1 MANHM
6 IELKKASKFYSNKDT
21 VSTGFSR
28 VDLMLDI
35 GEFVAITGESG
46 SGKSTLLNVI
56 SGLDTYEEG
65 EMYVAGQDTS
75 AFQVEDYE
83 AYRKKYIGNIF
94 QDFNLV
100 NSYTVYQN
108 IELVMLI
115 SGKRKNECKEK
126 IEELIDLVGLSEF
139 KNAKVSKLSGG
150 QKQRVAIA
158 RALAKDAPIIVAD
171 EPTGNLDSKSA
182 DLVIKTLKKV
192 SRSKLVIIVTH
203 NYEQVEEYITRK
215 ITMHDGKI
223 IEDRKL
229 KASSDMRDMS
239 EGFSSYLNLDSA
251 SSSGASNSGASNSS
265 SGVPNSDE
273 LNSEL
278 PYSEAPNSGEQSSEV
293 LNSDVLNSEAS
304 GSASDAPTSEAS
316 NLEGRRTRR
325 QIKKRQIDSESK
337 VSEDSI
343 EIKSMNFGSQ
353 LNLGMRNTF
362 NIFSKFML
370 LLIVY
375 LFISTAVTNQYAS
388 TKASITDMNKIGY
401 NQYFADL
408 RRNRVIVT
416 KEDGTYFTPE
426 EVKEIEK
433 NELVDHVVNNDV
445 QLDTLGAIPT
455 DEAYINGPVRTYE
468 DNEKINVKYGRLPE
482 NDNEVMIVAYKDG
495 YQARAIKK
503 SAKDMIGKEYYLDG
517 VNEGEELLTS
527 KVKIVGIA
535 FSDRDK
541 NASQDSFET
550 GIIYVNS
557 NTNKIIT
564 SKMLAR
570 QSDLLM
576 DYNGKLQEIKA
587 LEGSDLLRPSANVS
601 QGKAY
606 IFESHAGYYKN
617 GEALYKPLNITSNG
631 LHETNSLNL
640 TVGKVVN
647 SENAK
652 KALGIEKD
660 YYEEAS
666 THIYINED
674 DYYALYSNEN
684 YQVSAFAKNEEDVK
698 ALSDSLSK
706 SGYKVLSIKDSLT
719 NPDSIVYFVLKLLQ
733 LTVFMVEI
741 IVLFFISYAVIRLIM
756 KSRNTYY
763 STLRILGAKRNN
775 ASNIMKIELISM
787 AMISYILN
795 IVLVMLVNKDIL
807 KIPVLKNNLSYVS
820 LIDFVI
826 LFAIL
831 IILSLLIARRYS
843 RKMFS
848 KSAMNAYREEI

>member
-28 VDLMLDI
+28 IDLMLDI

-65 EMYVAGQDTS
+65 EMYVAGKDTS
-75 AFQVEDYE
+75 AFQIEDYE

-115 SGKRKNECKEK
+115 SGKNKNECKKK
-126 IEELIDLVGLSEF
+126 IEDLIELVDLSEF
-139 KNAKVSKLSGG
+139 KDSKVSKLSGG

-182 DLVIKTLKKV
+182 DIVIKTLKKV
-192 SRSKLVIIVTH
+192 SKSKLVIIVTH
-203 NYEQVEEYITRK
+203 NYEQVEEYVTRK

-223 IEDRKL
+223 IEDR
-229 KASSDMRDMS
+229 R
-239 EGFSSYLNLDSA
+239 LDDQDRRVIDQDE
-251 SSSGASNSGASNSS
+251 
-265 SGVPNSDE
+265 VP
-273 LNSEL
+273 LI
-278 PYSEAPNSGEQSSEV
+278 
-293 LNSDVLNSEAS
+293 
-304 GSASDAPTSEAS
+304 
-316 NLEGRRTRR
+316 EGRRS
-325 QIKKRQIDSESK
+325 KRNLH
-337 VSEDSI
+337 VTNNED
-343 EIKSMNFGSQ
+343 EIAQVPPMSFGSQ
-353 LNLGMRNTF
+353 LNLGLRNTF

-375 LFISTAVTNQYAS
+375 LFISTAVTSQYAS
-388 TKASITDMNKIGY
+388 TKASIKDMDKIGF

-408 RRNRVIVT
+408 RRNRVVVT
-416 KEDGTYFTPE
+416 KKDGAYFTPE
-426 EVKEIEK
+426 EVKKIEK
-433 NELVDHVVNNDV
+433 NELVDHVVNNDI
-445 QLDTLGAIPT
+445 QLDTFGAIPT

-468 DNEKINVKYGRLPE
+468 DNEKINVKYGKLPE
-482 NDNEVMIVAYKDG
+482 NDNEVMIVVYNDS

-527 KVKIVGIA
+527 KAKIVGIA
-535 FSDRDK
+535 FTNRDK
-541 NASQDSFET
+541 NASKDSFET
-550 GIIYVNS
+550 GILYVNS

-564 SKMLAR
+564 SKMLAK

-576 DYNGKLQEIKA
+576 DYNGKEQEIRA
-587 LEGSDLLRPSANVS
+587 GEGSDLLRPSANVS
-601 QGKAY
+601 KGKAY

-631 LHETNSLNL
+631 LHETSSLNL

-698 ALSDSLSK
+698 ALSDSLGK
-706 SGYKVLSIKDSLT
+706 SGYKVLPIKDSLT

>member
-229 KASSDMRDMS
+229 KTSQDMRDMS
-239 EGFSSYLNLDSA
+239 EGFSSYLDLDSA
-251 SSSGASNSGASNSS
+251 SSSGASS
-265 SGVPNSDE
+265 SGVGVSSSDAT
-273 LNSEL
+273 STD
-278 PYSEAPNSGEQSSEV
+278 SGA
-293 LNSDVLNSEAS
+293 LNSDVLSSEAS
-304 GSASDAPTSEAS
+304 GSESSNKEES

-325 QIKKRQIDSESK
+325 QIKRRQIDSESK
-337 VSEDSI
+337 VSEDSV
-343 EIKSMNFGSQ
+343 EVKSMNFGSQ

-388 TKASITDMNKIGY
+388 TKASITDMDKIGY

-416 KEDGTYFTPE
+416 KEDGTYFTTE

-433 NELVDHVVNNDV
+433 NELVDHVVNNDI

-455 DEAYINGPVRTYE
+455 DEAYINGPVRTYT
-468 DNEKINVKYGRLPE
+468 DDEKINVKYGKLPE
-482 NDNEVMIVAYKDG
+482 NDNEVMIVVYNDS

-503 SAKDMIGKEYYLDG
+503 SAKDMIGKEHYLDG

-535 FSDRDK
+535 FTNRDK

-550 GIIYVNS
+550 GRLYVNS

-564 SKMLAR
+564 SRTLAR
-570 QSDLLM
+570 QSGLLM
-576 DYNGKLQEIKA
+576 DYNGKKQEIRA
-587 LEGSDLLRPSANVS
+587 GEGSDLLRPSANVS
-601 QGKAY
+601 KGKAY
-606 IFESHAGYYKN
+606 IFESHAVYYKN

-631 LHETNSLNL
+631 LHETNNLNL

-660 YYEEAS
+660 FFEEAS

-684 YQVSAFAKNEEDVK
+684 YQVSAFAKNEKDVK
-698 ALSDSLSK
+698 ELSDSLSK
-706 SGYKVLSIKDSLT
+706 SGYKVLPIKESLT
-719 NPDSIVYFVLKLLQ
+719 NPDRIVYFVLRLLQ
-733 LTVFMVEI
+733 LAIFMAMI

-775 ASNIMKIELISM
+775 ASNIMKIELIAM
-787 AMISYILN
+787 AMISYVLN
-795 IVLVMLVNKDIL
+795 IIFVLLVNKDIL
-807 KIPVLKNNLSYVS
+807 KIPILKNNLSYIS
-820 LIDFVI
+820 PLDFII
-826 LFAIL
+826 LLAIL

>member
-28 VDLMLDI
+28 IDLMLDI

-65 EMYVAGQDTS
+65 EMYVAGKDTS
-75 AFQVEDYE
+75 AFQIEDYE

-115 SGKRKNECKEK
+115 SGKNKNECKKK
-126 IEELIDLVGLSEF
+126 IEDLIELVDLSEF
-139 KNAKVSKLSGG
+139 KDSKVSKLSGG

-182 DLVIKTLKKV
+182 DIVIKTLKKV
-192 SRSKLVIIVTH
+192 SKSKLVIIVTH
-203 NYEQVEEYITRK
+203 NYEQVEEYVTRK

-223 IEDRKL
+223 IEDRRL
-229 KASSDMRDMS
+229 ANQDRRVIDQD
-239 EGFSSYLNLDSA
+239 E
-251 SSSGASNSGASNSS
+251 
-265 SGVPNSDE
+265 VP
-273 LNSEL
+273 LT
-278 PYSEAPNSGEQSSEV
+278 Q
-293 LNSDVLNSEAS
+293 
-304 GSASDAPTSEAS
+304 
-316 NLEGRRTRR
+316 GRRS
-325 QIKKRQIDSESK
+325 KRNLHVTNNE
-337 VSEDSI
+337 E
-343 EIKSMNFGSQ
+343 EIAQVPPMSFGSQ

-375 LFISTAVTNQYAS
+375 LFISTAVTSQYAS
-388 TKASITDMNKIGY
+388 TKASITDMDKIGY

-408 RRNRVIVT
+408 RRNRVVVT
-416 KEDGTYFTPE
+416 KEDGTYFTDE
-426 EVKEIEK
+426 EVKKIEK
-433 NELVDHVVNNDV
+433 NKLVNQVVSNDI

-455 DEAYINGPVRTYE
+455 EQAYINGPVRTYTGG
-468 DNEKINVKYGRLPE
+468 EKINVKYGKLPE
-482 NDNEVMIVAYKDG
+482 NDNEVMIAVYNDH

-535 FSDRDK
+535 FINRDK
-541 NASQDSFET
+541 NAAQDSFET
-550 GIIYVNS
+550 GRLYVNS
-557 NTNKIIT
+557 NTNKIIA
-564 SKMLAR
+564 SRMLAR

-576 DYNGKLQEIKA
+576 DYNGKMQEIRA
-587 LEGSDLLRPSANVS
+587 GEGSDLLRPSANVS
-601 QGKAY
+601 KGKAY

-660 YYEEAS
+660 YFEEAS

-706 SGYKVLSIKDSLT
+706 SGYKVLPIKDSLT

>member
-28 VDLMLDI
+28 IDLTLDM

-65 EMYVAGQDTS
+65 EMYVAGKDTS
-75 AFQVEDYE
+75 AFQIEDYE

-115 SGKRKNECKEK
+115 SGKKKNECRED
-126 IEELIDLVGLSEF
+126 IERLIALVDLTEF

-192 SRSKLVIIVTH
+192 SKSKLVIIVTH

-223 IEDRKL
+223 IEDRRLVDQGRRL
-229 KASSDMRDMS
+229 KDQDEVPEAVGRRSRRAPKVESDD
-239 EGFSSYLNLDSA
+239 
-251 SSSGASNSGASNSS
+251 
-265 SGVPNSDE
+265 DE
-273 LNSEL
+273 L
-278 PYSEAPNSGEQSSEV
+278 PV
-293 LNSDVLNSEAS
+293 
-304 GSASDAPTSEAS
+304 
-316 NLEGRRTRR
+316 
-325 QIKKRQIDSESK
+325 
-337 VSEDSI
+337 I
-343 EIKSMNFGSQ
+343 EPMKFGSQ
-353 LNLGMRNTF
+353 LRLGTRNTF

-375 LFISTAVTNQYAS
+375 FFISNAVINQYAA
-388 TKASITDMNKIGY
+388 TKANTNEMDKIGF

-408 RRNRVIVT
+408 RLNRILVT
-416 KEDGTYFTPE
+416 KKDGSFFTPE
-426 EVKEIEK
+426 EVKKIEK
-433 NELVDHVVNNDV
+433 NEMVDHVVNNDIE
-445 QLDTLGAIPT
+445 LDSLGAIASE
-455 DEAYINGPVRTYE
+455 EAYINGPIRTYTG
-468 DNEKINVKYGRLPE
+468 NEKINVKYGRLPE
-482 NDNEVMIVAYKDG
+482 NDNEILIDAYKTG
-495 YQARAIKK
+495 YDANVLKK
-503 SAKDMIGKEYYLDG
+503 SGKGMIGKEEYLDG
-517 VNEGEELLTS
+517 MNEGEELLSS

-541 NASQDSFET
+541 NASQDSFES
-550 GIIYVNS
+550 GKFYVNS
-557 NTNKIIT
+557 NTNRRIA
-564 SKMLAR
+564 SKLLAR
-570 QSDLLM
+570 QSGLIV
-576 DYNGKLQEIKA
+576 DYGGKKQEIKA
-587 LEGSDLLRPSANVS
+587 GEGSDLLRPSSEVS

-606 IFESHAGYYKN
+606 IFESQAGYYKN
-617 GEALYKPLNITSNG
+617 GEALNKALNITSKG
-631 LHETNSLNL
+631 LHESKSLNL
-640 TVGKVVN
+640 KVGKVVN

-660 YYEEAS
+660 YFEEAS
-666 THIYINED
+666 SHIYINDSE
-674 DYYALYSNEN
+674 YYSLYSNEN
-684 YQVSAFAKNEEDVK
+684 YQISVFAKNQKDVK
-698 ALSDSLSK
+698 ELADSLSK
-706 SGYKVLSIKDSLT
+706 SGYKVLPIKDSIT
-719 NPDSIVYFVLKLLQ
+719 NPDKIVFFVLKLLQ
-733 LTVFMVEI
+733 VGLFMVEI
-741 IVLFFISYAVIRLIM
+741 VVLFFISYAVIRLIM

-763 STLRILGAKRNN
+763 STLRILGATRKNSDN
-775 ASNIMKIELISM
+775 VMKTELINM
-787 AMISYILN
+787 AIISYILN
-795 IVLVMLVNKDIL
+795 IIFVLLVNEDIL
-807 KIPVLKNNLSYVS
+807 KISRIKNNLSYVS
-820 LIDFVI
+820 IKDYII

-831 IILSLLIARRYS
+831 IILSLLIAGRYS
-843 RKMFS
+843 RKIFS

>member
-229 KASSDMRDMS
+229 KTSQDMS
-239 EGFSSYLNLDSA
+239 DGFSSYLDLDSA
-251 SSSGASNSGASNSS
+251 SSSGASNS
-265 SGVPNSDE
+265 E
-273 LNSEL
+273 T
-278 PYSEAPNSGEQSSEV
+278 PNSGEQSSEV

-325 QIKKRQIDSESK
+325 QIKRRQIDSESK
-337 VSEDSI
+337 GNQDSI

-388 TKASITDMNKIGY
+388 TKASITDMDKIGY

-433 NELVDHVVNNDV
+433 NELVDHVVNNDI

-455 DEAYINGPVRTYE
+455 EEAYINGPVRTYT
-468 DNEKINVKYGRLPE
+468 DDEKINVKYGKLPE
-482 NDNEVMIVAYKDG
+482 NDNEVMIVVYNDS
-495 YQARAIKK
+495 YQAKAIKK
-503 SAKDMIGKEYYLDG
+503 SAKDMIGKEHYLDG

-535 FSDRDK
+535 FTNRDK
-541 NASQDSFET
+541 NAAQDSFET
-550 GIIYVNS
+550 GRLYVNS

-564 SKMLAR
+564 SRMLAR
-570 QSDLLM
+570 QSGLLM
-576 DYNGKLQEIKA
+576 DYNGKKQEIRA
-587 LEGSDLLRPSANVS
+587 GEGSDLLRPSANVS
-601 QGKAY
+601 KGKAY

-631 LHETNSLNL
+631 LHETNNLNL

-684 YQVSAFAKNEEDVK
+684 YQVSAFAKNEKDVK
-698 ALSDSLSK
+698 ELSDSLSK
-706 SGYKVLSIKDSLT
+706 SGYKVLPIKETLT
-719 NPDSIVYFVLKLLQ
+719 NPDRIVYFVLRLLQ
-733 LTVFMVEI
+733 LAIFMAMI

-775 ASNIMKIELISM
+775 ASNIMKIELLAM
-787 AMISYILN
+787 AMISYVLN
-795 IVLVMLVNKDIL
+795 IIFVLLVNKDIL
-807 KIPVLKNNLSYVS
+807 KIPILKNNLSYIS
-820 LIDFVI
+820 PLDFII
-826 LFAIL
+826 LLAIL

>member
-115 SGKRKNECKEK
+115 SGKRKNECKGK

-229 KASSDMRDMS
+229 KTSSDMRDMS
-239 EGFSSYLNLDSA
+239 EGFSSYLDLDSA
-251 SSSGASNSGASNSS
+251 SSSGASN
-265 SGVPNSDE
+265 
-273 LNSEL
+273 
-278 PYSEAPNSGEQSSEV
+278 SEAPNSGEQSSEV
-293 LNSDVLNSEAS
+293 LNSAVLSSEAS
-304 GSASDAPTSEAS
+304 GSESSNKEES

-325 QIKKRQIDSESK
+325 QIKRRQIDNESK
-337 VSEDSI
+337 GNQDSV

-388 TKASITDMNKIGY
+388 TKASITDMDKIGY

-433 NELVDHVVNNDV
+433 NELVDHVVNNDI

-455 DEAYINGPVRTYE
+455 EEAYINGPVRTYT
-468 DNEKINVKYGRLPE
+468 DAEKINVKYGKLPE
-482 NDNEVMIVAYKDG
+482 NDNEVMIVVYNDS

-503 SAKDMIGKEYYLDG
+503 SAKDMIGKEHYLDG

-535 FSDRDK
+535 FTNRDK

-550 GIIYVNS
+550 GRLYVNS

-564 SKMLAR
+564 SRTLAR
-570 QSDLLM
+570 QSGLLM
-576 DYNGKLQEIKA
+576 DYNGKKQEIRA
-587 LEGSDLLRPSANVS
+587 GEGSDLLRPSANVS
-601 QGKAY
+601 KGKAY
-606 IFESHAGYYKN
+606 IFESHAAYYKN

-631 LHETNSLNL
+631 LHETNNLNL

-660 YYEEAS
+660 FFEEAS

-684 YQVSAFAKNEEDVK
+684 YQVSAFAKNEKDVK
-698 ALSDSLSK
+698 ELSDSLSK
-706 SGYKVLSIKDSLT
+706 SGYKVLPIKESLT
-719 NPDSIVYFVLKLLQ
+719 NPDSIVYFVLRLLQ
-733 LTVFMVEI
+733 LAIFMAMI

-775 ASNIMKIELISM
+775 ASNIMKIELIAM
-787 AMISYILN
+787 AMISYVLN
-795 IVLVMLVNKDIL
+795 IIFVLLVNKDIL
-807 KIPVLKNNLSYVS
+807 KIPILKNNLSYIS
-820 LIDFVI
+820 PADFII
-826 LFAIL
+826 LLAIL

>member
-28 VDLMLDI
+28 IDLMLDI

-65 EMYVAGQDTS
+65 EMYVAGKDTS
-75 AFQVEDYE
+75 AFQIEDYE

-115 SGKRKNECKEK
+115 SGKNKNECKKK
-126 IEELIDLVGLSEF
+126 IEDLIELVDLSEF
-139 KNAKVSKLSGG
+139 KDSKVSKLSGG

-182 DLVIKTLKKV
+182 DIVIKTLKKV
-192 SRSKLVIIVTH
+192 SKSKLVIIVTH
-203 NYEQVEEYITRK
+203 NYEQVEEYVTRK

-223 IEDRKL
+223 IEDRRL
-229 KASSDMRDMS
+229 ADQDRRVIYQD
-239 EGFSSYLNLDSA
+239 E
-251 SSSGASNSGASNSS
+251 
-265 SGVPNSDE
+265 VP
-273 LNSEL
+273 LI
-278 PYSEAPNSGEQSSEV
+278 
-293 LNSDVLNSEAS
+293 
-304 GSASDAPTSEAS
+304 
-316 NLEGRRTRR
+316 EGRRS
-325 QIKKRQIDSESK
+325 KRNLH
-337 VSEDSI
+337 VTNNED
-343 EIKSMNFGSQ
+343 EIAQVPPMSFGSQ
-353 LNLGMRNTF
+353 LNLGLRNTF

-388 TKASITDMNKIGY
+388 TKASIKDMDKIGF

-408 RRNRVIVT
+408 RRNRVVVT
-416 KEDGTYFTPE
+416 KKDGAYFTPE
-426 EVKEIEK
+426 EVKKIEK
-433 NELVDHVVNNDV
+433 NELVDHVVSNDV

-535 FSDRDK
+535 FSNRDK

-550 GIIYVNS
+550 GRIYVNS

-564 SKMLAR
+564 SKMLAK

-576 DYNGKLQEIKA
+576 DYNGKEQEIRA
-587 LEGSDLLRPSANVS
+587 GEGSDLLRPSANVS
-601 QGKAY
+601 KGKAY

-631 LHETNSLNL
+631 LHETSSLNL

>member
-28 VDLMLDI
+28 IDLMLDI

-65 EMYVAGQDTS
+65 EMYVAGKDTS
-75 AFQVEDYE
+75 AFQIEDYE

-115 SGKRKNECKEK
+115 SGKNKNECKKK
-126 IEELIDLVGLSEF
+126 IEDLIELVDLSEF
-139 KNAKVSKLSGG
+139 KDSKVSKLSGG

-182 DLVIKTLKKV
+182 DIVIKTLKKV
-192 SRSKLVIIVTH
+192 SKSKLVIIVTH
-203 NYEQVEEYITRK
+203 NYEQVEEYVTRK

-223 IEDRKL
+223 IEDR
-229 KASSDMRDMS
+229 R
-239 EGFSSYLNLDSA
+239 LDDQDRRVIDQDE
-251 SSSGASNSGASNSS
+251 
-265 SGVPNSDE
+265 VP
-273 LNSEL
+273 LI
-278 PYSEAPNSGEQSSEV
+278 
-293 LNSDVLNSEAS
+293 
-304 GSASDAPTSEAS
+304 
-316 NLEGRRTRR
+316 EGRRS
-325 QIKKRQIDSESK
+325 KRNLH
-337 VSEDSI
+337 VTNNED
-343 EIKSMNFGSQ
+343 EIAQVPPMSFGSQ
-353 LNLGMRNTF
+353 LNLGLRNTF

-388 TKASITDMNKIGY
+388 TKASIKDMDKIGF

-408 RRNRVIVT
+408 RRNRVVVT
-416 KEDGTYFTPE
+416 KKDGAYFTPE
-426 EVKEIEK
+426 EVKKIEK
-433 NELVDHVVNNDV
+433 NELVDHVVSNDV

>member
-229 KASSDMRDMS
+229 KTSQDMRDMS
-239 EGFSSYLNLDSA
+239 EGFSSYLDLDSA
-251 SSSGASNSGASNSS
+251 SSSGASNSGSGVSSSDAVSTVSGSGVSNS
-265 SGVPNSDE
+265 G
-273 LNSEL
+273 
-278 PYSEAPNSGEQSSEV
+278 AGA
-293 LNSDVLNSEAS
+293 LNSDVINSEAS

-388 TKASITDMNKIGY
+388 TKASITDMDKIGY

-433 NELVDHVVNNDV
+433 NELVDHVVNNDI

-455 DEAYINGPVRTYE
+455 EEAYINGPVRTYT
-468 DNEKINVKYGRLPE
+468 DDEKINLKYGKLPE
-482 NDNEVMIVAYKDG
+482 NDNEVMIVVYNDS
-495 YQARAIKK
+495 YQAKAIKK
-503 SAKDMIGKEYYLDG
+503 SAKDMIGKEHYLDG

-535 FSDRDK
+535 FTNRDK

-550 GIIYVNS
+550 GRLYVNS

-564 SKMLAR
+564 SRMLAR
-570 QSDLLM
+570 QSGLLM
-576 DYNGKLQEIKA
+576 DYNGKKQEIRA
-587 LEGSDLLRPSANVS
+587 GEGSDLLRPSANVS
-601 QGKAY
+601 KGKAY

-631 LHETNSLNL
+631 LHETNNLNL

-660 YYEEAS
+660 FFEEAS

-684 YQVSAFAKNEEDVK
+684 YQVSAFAKNEKDVK
-698 ALSDSLSK
+698 ELSDSLSK
-706 SGYKVLSIKDSLT
+706 SGYKVLPIKESLT
-719 NPDSIVYFVLKLLQ
+719 NPDRIVYFVLRLLQ
-733 LTVFMVEI
+733 LAIFMAMI

-775 ASNIMKIELISM
+775 ASNIMKIELIAM
-787 AMISYILN
+787 AMISYVLN
-795 IVLVMLVNKDIL
+795 IIFVLLVNKDIL
-807 KIPVLKNNLSYVS
+807 KIPILKNNLSYIS
-820 LIDFVI
+820 PLDFII
-826 LFAIL
+826 LLAIL

>member
-28 VDLMLDI
+28 IDLMLDI

-65 EMYVAGQDTS
+65 EMYVAGKDTS
-75 AFQVEDYE
+75 AFQIEDYE

-115 SGKRKNECKEK
+115 SGKNKNECKKK
-126 IEELIDLVGLSEF
+126 IEDLIELVDLSEF
-139 KNAKVSKLSGG
+139 KDSKVSKLSGG

-182 DLVIKTLKKV
+182 DIVIKTLKKV
-192 SRSKLVIIVTH
+192 SKSKLVIIVTH
-203 NYEQVEEYITRK
+203 NYEQVEEYVTRK

-223 IEDRKL
+223 IEDRRL
-229 KASSDMRDMS
+229 ADQDRRVIDQD
-239 EGFSSYLNLDSA
+239 E
-251 SSSGASNSGASNSS
+251 
-265 SGVPNSDE
+265 VP
-273 LNSEL
+273 LI
-278 PYSEAPNSGEQSSEV
+278 
-293 LNSDVLNSEAS
+293 
-304 GSASDAPTSEAS
+304 
-316 NLEGRRTRR
+316 EGRRS
-325 QIKKRQIDSESK
+325 KRNLH
-337 VSEDSI
+337 VTNNED
-343 EIKSMNFGSQ
+343 EIAQVPPMSFGSQ
-353 LNLGMRNTF
+353 LNLGLRNTF

-388 TKASITDMNKIGY
+388 TKASIKDMDKIGF

-408 RRNRVIVT
+408 RRNRVVVT
-416 KEDGTYFTPE
+416 KKDGAYFTPE
-426 EVKEIEK
+426 EVKKIEK
-433 NELVDHVVNNDV
+433 NELVDHVVSNDV

-576 DYNGKLQEIKA
+576 DYNGKMQEIKA

-831 IILSLLIARRYS
+831 IMLSLLIARRYS

>member
-229 KASSDMRDMS
+229 KTSSDMRDMS
-239 EGFSSYLNLDSA
+239 ESFSSYLDLDSA
-251 SSSGASNSGASNSS
+251 SSSGASS
-265 SGVPNSDE
+265 SGVGVSSSDAT
-273 LNSEL
+273 STD
-278 PYSEAPNSGEQSSEV
+278 SGADAGA
-293 LNSDVLNSEAS
+293 LNSDVLSSEAS
-304 GSASDAPTSEAS
+304 GSESSNKEES

-325 QIKKRQIDSESK
+325 QIKRRQIDSESK
-337 VSEDSI
+337 GNQDSV

-375 LFISTAVTNQYAS
+375 LFISTAVTSQYAS
-388 TKASITDMNKIGY
+388 TKASITDMDKIGY

-433 NELVDHVVNNDV
+433 NELVDHVVNNDI

-455 DEAYINGPVRTYE
+455 DEAYINGPVRTYT
-468 DNEKINVKYGRLPE
+468 DDEKINVKYGKLPE
-482 NDNEVMIVAYKDG
+482 NDNEVMIVVYNDS

-503 SAKDMIGKEYYLDG
+503 SAKDMIGKEHYLDG

-535 FSDRDK
+535 FTNRDK

-550 GIIYVNS
+550 GRLYVNS

-564 SKMLAR
+564 SRMLAR
-570 QSDLLM
+570 QSGLLM
-576 DYNGKLQEIKA
+576 DYNGKKQEIRA
-587 LEGSDLLRPSANVS
+587 GEGSDLLRPSANVS
-601 QGKAY
+601 KGKAY

-631 LHETNSLNL
+631 LHETNNLNL

-660 YYEEAS
+660 FFEEAS

-684 YQVSAFAKNEEDVK
+684 YQVSAFAKNEKDVK
-698 ALSDSLSK
+698 ELSDSLSK
-706 SGYKVLSIKDSLT
+706 SGYKVLPIKESLT
-719 NPDSIVYFVLKLLQ
+719 NPDRIVYFVLRLLQ
-733 LTVFMVEI
+733 LAIFMAMI

-775 ASNIMKIELISM
+775 ASNIMKIELIAM
-787 AMISYILN
+787 AMISYVLN
-795 IVLVMLVNKDIL
+795 IIFVLLVNKDIL
-807 KIPVLKNNLSYVS
+807 KIPILKNNLSYIS
-820 LIDFVI
+820 PADFII
-826 LFAIL
+826 LLAIL

>member
-126 IEELIDLVGLSEF
+126 IEELIDLVGLREF

-229 KASSDMRDMS
+229 KTSQDMRDMS
-239 EGFSSYLNLDSA
+239 EGFSSYLDLDSA
-251 SSSGASNSGASNSS
+251 SSSGASS
-265 SGVPNSDE
+265 SGVGVSSSDAT
-273 LNSEL
+273 STD
-278 PYSEAPNSGEQSSEV
+278 SGADAGA
-293 LNSDVLNSEAS
+293 LNSDVLSSEAS
-304 GSASDAPTSEAS
+304 GSESSNKEES

-388 TKASITDMNKIGY
+388 TKASITDMDKIGY

-408 RRNRVIVT
+408 RRNRVVVT

-455 DEAYINGPVRTYE
+455 EEAYINGPVRTYT
-468 DNEKINVKYGRLPE
+468 DDEKINVKYGKLPE
-482 NDNEVMIVAYKDG
+482 NDNEVMIVAYNDS
-495 YQARAIKK
+495 YQAKAIKK
-503 SAKDMIGKEYYLDG
+503 SAKDMIGKEHYLDG

-535 FSDRDK
+535 FTNRDK

-550 GIIYVNS
+550 GRLYVNS

-564 SKMLAR
+564 SRMLAR
-570 QSDLLM
+570 QSGLLM
-576 DYNGKLQEIKA
+576 DYNGKKQEIRA
-587 LEGSDLLRPSANVS
+587 GEGSDLLRPSANVS
-601 QGKAY
+601 KGKAY

-631 LHETNSLNL
+631 LHETNNLNL

-660 YYEEAS
+660 FFEEAS

-684 YQVSAFAKNEEDVK
+684 YQVSAFAKNEKDVK
-698 ALSDSLSK
+698 ELSDSLSK
-706 SGYKVLSIKDSLT
+706 SGYKVLPIKESLT
-719 NPDSIVYFVLKLLQ
+719 NPDRIVYFVLRLLQ
-733 LTVFMVEI
+733 LAIFMAMI

-775 ASNIMKIELISM
+775 ASNIMKIELIAM
-787 AMISYILN
+787 AMISYVLN
-795 IVLVMLVNKDIL
+795 IIFVLLVNKDIL
-807 KIPVLKNNLSYVS
+807 KIPILKNNLSYIS
-820 LIDFVI
+820 PADFII
-826 LFAIL
+826 LLAIL

>member
-229 KASSDMRDMS
+229 KTSQDMRDMS
-239 EGFSSYLNLDSA
+239 EGFSSYLDLDSA
-251 SSSGASNSGASNSS
+251 SSSGASNS
-265 SGVPNSDE
+265 E
-273 LNSEL
+273 T
-278 PYSEAPNSGEQSSEV
+278 PNSGAQSSEV

-325 QIKKRQIDSESK
+325 QIKRRQIDNESK
-337 VSEDSI
+337 RNQDSV

-353 LNLGMRNTF
+353 LNLGIRNTF

-388 TKASITDMNKIGY
+388 TKASITDMDKIGY

-433 NELVDHVVNNDV
+433 NELVDHVVNNDI

-455 DEAYINGPVRTYE
+455 EEAYINGPVRTYT
-468 DNEKINVKYGRLPE
+468 DDEKINVKYGKLPE
-482 NDNEVMIVAYKDG
+482 NDNEVMIVVYNDS

-503 SAKDMIGKEYYLDG
+503 SAKDMIGKEHYLDG

-535 FSDRDK
+535 FTNRDK

-550 GIIYVNS
+550 GRLYVNS

-564 SKMLAR
+564 SRMLAR
-570 QSDLLM
+570 QSGLLM
-576 DYNGKLQEIKA
+576 DYNGKKQEIRA
-587 LEGSDLLRPSANVS
+587 GEGSDLLRPSANVS
-601 QGKAY
+601 KGKAY

-631 LHETNSLNL
+631 LHETNNLNL

-660 YYEEAS
+660 FFEEAS

-674 DYYALYSNEN
+674 DYYDLYSNEN
-684 YQVSAFAKNEEDVK
+684 YQVSAFAKNEKDVK
-698 ALSDSLSK
+698 ELSDSLSK
-706 SGYKVLSIKDSLT
+706 SGYKVLPIKESLT
-719 NPDSIVYFVLKLLQ
+719 NPDRIVYFVLRLLQ
-733 LTVFMVEI
+733 LAIFMAMI

-775 ASNIMKIELISM
+775 ASNIMKIELIAM
-787 AMISYILN
+787 AMISYVLN
-795 IVLVMLVNKDIL
+795 IIFVLLVNKDIL
-807 KIPVLKNNLSYVS
+807 KIPILKNNLSYIS
-820 LIDFVI
+820 PLDFII
-826 LFAIL
+826 LLAIL

>member
-28 VDLMLDI
+28 IDLMLDI

-65 EMYVAGQDTS
+65 EMYVAGKDTS
-75 AFQVEDYE
+75 AFQIEDYE

-115 SGKRKNECKEK
+115 SGKNKNECKKK
-126 IEELIDLVGLSEF
+126 IEDLIELVDLSEF
-139 KNAKVSKLSGG
+139 KDSKVSKLSGG

-182 DLVIKTLKKV
+182 DIVIKTLKKV
-192 SRSKLVIIVTH
+192 SKSKLVIIVTH
-203 NYEQVEEYITRK
+203 NYEQVEEYVTRK

-223 IEDRKL
+223 IEDRRL
-229 KASSDMRDMS
+229 ANQDRRLIDQD
-239 EGFSSYLNLDSA
+239 E
-251 SSSGASNSGASNSS
+251 
-265 SGVPNSDE
+265 VP
-273 LNSEL
+273 LI
-278 PYSEAPNSGEQSSEV
+278 
-293 LNSDVLNSEAS
+293 
-304 GSASDAPTSEAS
+304 
-316 NLEGRRTRR
+316 EGRRS
-325 QIKKRQIDSESK
+325 KRNLHVTNNE
-337 VSEDSI
+337 E
-343 EIKSMNFGSQ
+343 EIAQVPPMSFGSQ

-375 LFISTAVTNQYAS
+375 LFISTAVTSQYAS
-388 TKASITDMNKIGY
+388 TKASITDMDKIGY

-408 RRNRVIVT
+408 RRNRVVVT
-416 KEDGTYFTPE
+416 KEDGTYFTDE
-426 EVKEIEK
+426 EVKKIEK
-433 NELVDHVVNNDV
+433 NKLVNQVVSNDI

-455 DEAYINGPVRTYE
+455 EQAYINGPVRTYTGG
-468 DNEKINVKYGRLPE
+468 EKINVKYGKLPE
-482 NDNEVMIVAYKDG
+482 NDNEVMIAVYNDH

-535 FSDRDK
+535 FINRDK
-541 NASQDSFET
+541 NAAQDSFET
-550 GIIYVNS
+550 GRLYVNS
-557 NTNKIIT
+557 NTNKIIA
-564 SKMLAR
+564 SRMLAR

-576 DYNGKLQEIKA
+576 DYNGKMQEIRA
-587 LEGSDLLRPSANVS
+587 GEGSDLLRPSANVS

-660 YYEEAS
+660 YFEEAS
-666 THIYINED
+666 THIYINEE
-674 DYYALYSNEN
+674 DYYTLYSNEN

-706 SGYKVLSIKDSLT
+706 SGYKVLPIKDSLT

-820 LIDFVI
+820 LIDFII
-826 LFAIL
+826 LFVIL

>member
-229 KASSDMRDMS
+229 KTSQDMS
-239 EGFSSYLNLDSA
+239 EGFNLYSE
-251 SSSGASNSGASNSS
+251 SGIASNSS

-278 PYSEAPNSGEQSSEV
+278 PYSDAPNSDTLS
-293 LNSDVLNSEAS
+293 SEAS
-304 GSASDAPTSEAS
+304 GSEASDKEAS

-325 QIKKRQIDSESK
+325 QIKRRQIDNESK
-337 VSEDSI
+337 GNQDSV
-343 EIKSMNFGSQ
+343 EVKSMNFGSQ

-388 TKASITDMNKIGY
+388 TKASITDMDKIGY

-426 EVKEIEK
+426 EVKKIEE
-433 NELVDHVVNNDV
+433 NEFVDHVVNNDI
-445 QLDTLGAIPT
+445 QLDTFGAIPT
-455 DEAYINGPVRTYE
+455 EEAYINGPVWTYT
-468 DNEKINVKYGRLPE
+468 DDEKINVKYGKLPE
-482 NDNEVMIVAYKDG
+482 NDNEVMIVVYNDS
-495 YQARAIKK
+495 YQAKAIKK
-503 SAKDMIGKEYYLDG
+503 SAKDMIGKEHYLDG

-535 FSDRDK
+535 FTNRDK
-541 NASQDSFET
+541 NATQDSFET
-550 GIIYVNS
+550 GRLYVNS

-564 SKMLAR
+564 SRMLAR
-570 QSDLLM
+570 QSGLLM
-576 DYNGKLQEIKA
+576 DYNGKKQEIRA
-587 LEGSDLLRPSANVS
+587 GEGSDLLRPSANVS
-601 QGKAY
+601 KGKAY

-631 LHETNSLNL
+631 LHETNNLNL

-660 YYEEAS
+660 FFEEAS

-684 YQVSAFAKNEEDVK
+684 YQVSAFAKNEKDVK
-698 ALSDSLSK
+698 ELYDSLSK
-706 SGYKVLSIKDSLT
+706 SGYKVLSIKESLT
-719 NPDSIVYFVLKLLQ
+719 NPDRIVYFVLRLLQ
-733 LTVFMVEI
+733 LAIFMAMI

-775 ASNIMKIELISM
+775 ASNIMKIELIAM
-787 AMISYILN
+787 AMISYVLN
-795 IVLVMLVNKDIL
+795 IIFVLLVNKDIL
-807 KIPVLKNNLSYVS
+807 KIPILKNNLSYIS
-820 LIDFVI
+820 PADFII
-826 LFAIL
+826 LLAIL

>member
-28 VDLMLDI
+28 IDLMLDI

-65 EMYVAGQDTS
+65 EMYVAGKDTS
-75 AFQVEDYE
+75 AFQIEDYE

-115 SGKRKNECKEK
+115 SGKNKNECKKK
-126 IEELIDLVGLSEF
+126 IEDLIELVDLSEF
-139 KNAKVSKLSGG
+139 KDSKVSKLSGG

-182 DLVIKTLKKV
+182 DIVIKTLKKV
-192 SRSKLVIIVTH
+192 SKSKLVIIVTH
-203 NYEQVEEYITRK
+203 NYEQVEEYVTRK

-223 IEDRKL
+223 IEDR
-229 KASSDMRDMS
+229 R
-239 EGFSSYLNLDSA
+239 LDDQDRRVIDQDE
-251 SSSGASNSGASNSS
+251 
-265 SGVPNSDE
+265 VP
-273 LNSEL
+273 LI
-278 PYSEAPNSGEQSSEV
+278 
-293 LNSDVLNSEAS
+293 
-304 GSASDAPTSEAS
+304 
-316 NLEGRRTRR
+316 EGRRS
-325 QIKKRQIDSESK
+325 KRNLH
-337 VSEDSI
+337 VTNNED
-343 EIKSMNFGSQ
+343 EIAQVPPMSFGSQ
-353 LNLGMRNTF
+353 LNLGLRNTF

-388 TKASITDMNKIGY
+388 TKASITDMDKIGF

-408 RRNRVIVT
+408 RRNRVVVT
-416 KEDGTYFTPE
+416 KKDGTYFTPE
-426 EVKEIEK
+426 EVKKIEK
-433 NELVDHVVNNDV
+433 NELVDHVVSNDV

-468 DNEKINVKYGRLPE
+468 DNEKINAKYGRLPE

-535 FSDRDK
+535 FSNRDK

-576 DYNGKLQEIKA
+576 DYNGKMQEIKA

>member
-115 SGKRKNECKEK
+115 SGKRKNECKGK

-229 KASSDMRDMS
+229 KTSSDMRDMS
-239 EGFSSYLNLDSA
+239 EGFSSYLGLDSA
-251 SSSGASNSGASNSS
+251 SSSGASNSGASNSG
-265 SGVPNSDE
+265 SGQ
-273 LNSEL
+273 
-278 PYSEAPNSGEQSSEV
+278 QSSEV
-293 LNSDVLNSEAS
+293 LNSAVLSSEAS

-316 NLEGRRTRR
+316 NFEGRRTRR

-337 VSEDSI
+337 GNQDSI

-388 TKASITDMNKIGY
+388 TKASITDMDKIGY

-408 RRNRVIVT
+408 RRNRVVVT
-416 KEDGTYFTPE
+416 KEDGTYFTDE
-426 EVKEIEK
+426 EVKKIEK
-433 NELVDHVVNNDV
+433 NELVNQVVSNDI

-455 DEAYINGPVRTYE
+455 EQAYINGPVRTYT
-468 DNEKINVKYGRLPE
+468 DDEKINVKYGKLPE
-482 NDNEVMIVAYKDG
+482 NDNEVMIAVYNG
-495 YQARAIKK
+495 HYQAKAIKK

-535 FSDRDK
+535 FINRDK
-541 NASQDSFET
+541 NAAQDSFET
-550 GIIYVNS
+550 GRLYVNS
-557 NTNKIIT
+557 NTNKIIA

-570 QSDLLM
+570 QSGLLM
-576 DYNGKLQEIKA
+576 DYNGKKQEIRA
-587 LEGSDLLRPSANVS
+587 GEGSDLLRPSANVS
-601 QGKAY
+601 KGKAY
-606 IFESHAGYYKN
+606 IFESHAGFYKN

-631 LHETNSLNL
+631 LHETSSLNL

-684 YQVSAFAKNEEDVK
+684 YQVSAFAKNEKDVK
-698 ALSDSLSK
+698 ELSDSLSK
-706 SGYKVLSIKDSLT
+706 SGYKVFPIKETLT

-733 LTVFMVEI
+733 LAIFMAMI

-775 ASNIMKIELISM
+775 ASNIMKIELIAM
-787 AMISYILN
+787 AIISYVIN
-795 IVLVMLVNKDIL
+795 IIFVLLVNKDIL
-807 KIPVLKNNLSYVS
+807 KIPILKNNLSYIS
-820 LIDFVI
+820 PLDFII
-826 LFAIL
+826 LLAIL

>member
-35 GEFVAITGESG
+35 GEFVAIIGESG

-115 SGKRKNECKEK
+115 SGKRKNECKGK

-229 KASSDMRDMS
+229 KTSSDMRDMS
-239 EGFSSYLNLDSA
+239 EGFSSYLDLDTA
-251 SSSGASNSGASNSS
+251 SSSGASNSGASG
-265 SGVPNSDE
+265 SGAGA
-273 LNSEL
+273 LNS
-278 PYSEAPNSGEQSSEV
+278 AV
-293 LNSDVLNSEAS
+293 LSSEAS
-304 GSASDAPTSEAS
+304 GSESSNKEES

-325 QIKKRQIDSESK
+325 QIKRREIDKKSK
-337 VSEDSI
+337 GNEDSV

-375 LFISTAVTNQYAS
+375 LFISTAVTSHYAS
-388 TKASITDMNKIGY
+388 TKASITDMDRIGY

-408 RRNRVIVT
+408 RRNRVVVT
-416 KEDGTYFTPE
+416 KEDGAYFTPE
-426 EVKEIEK
+426 EVKRIEE
-433 NELVDHVVNNDV
+433 NELVDQVVSNDI

-455 DEAYINGPVRTYE
+455 EQAYINGPVRTYTGG
-468 DNEKINVKYGRLPE
+468 EKINVKYGKLPE
-482 NDNEVMIVAYKDG
+482 NDNEVMIAVYNDN
-495 YQARAIKK
+495 YQARNIKK

-517 VNEGEELLTS
+517 VNEGEELLSS
-527 KVKIVGIA
+527 KIKIAGIA
-535 FSDRDK
+535 FINRDK
-541 NASQDSFET
+541 NAASDYFET
-550 GIIYVNS
+550 GRLYVNS
-557 NTNKIIT
+557 NTNKIIA
-564 SKMLAR
+564 SRMLAR
-570 QSDLLM
+570 QSGLLM
-576 DYNGKLQEIKA
+576 DYNGKKQEIRA
-587 LEGSDLLRPSANVS
+587 GEGSDLLRPSANVS
-601 QGKAY
+601 KGKAY

-666 THIYINED
+666 THIYINEE

-684 YQVSAFAKNEEDVK
+684 YQVSAFAKNEKDVK
-698 ALSDSLSK
+698 ELSDSLSK
-706 SGYKVLSIKDSLT
+706 SGYRVLPIKETLT
-719 NPDSIVYFVLKLLQ
+719 NPDRIIYFVQKLL
-733 LTVFMVEI
+733 LLAIFMAMI

-775 ASNIMKIELISM
+775 ASNIMKIELIAM
-787 AMISYILN
+787 AMISYVIN
-795 IVLVMLVNKDIL
+795 IIFVLLVNKDIL
-807 KIPVLKNNLSYVS
+807 KIPILKNNLSY
-820 LIDFVI
+820 IRPADFII
-826 LFAIL
+826 LLAIL

>member
-229 KASSDMRDMS
+229 KTSQDMS
-239 EGFSSYLNLDSA
+239 DGFSSYLDLDSA
-251 SSSGASNSGASNSS
+251 SSSGASNSGASS
-265 SGVPNSDE
+265 SG
-273 LNSEL
+273 
-278 PYSEAPNSGEQSSEV
+278 AGA
-293 LNSDVLNSEAS
+293 LNSDILNSEAS

-316 NLEGRRTRR
+316 NFEGRRTRR
-325 QIKKRQIDSESK
+325 QIKRRQIDSESK
-337 VSEDSI
+337 VSEDSV
-343 EIKSMNFGSQ
+343 EVKSMNFGSQ

-388 TKASITDMNKIGY
+388 TKASITDMDKIGY

-433 NELVDHVVNNDV
+433 NELVDHVVNNDI
-445 QLDTLGAIPT
+445 QLDTFGAIPT
-455 DEAYINGPVRTYE
+455 EEAYINGPVRTYT
-468 DNEKINVKYGRLPE
+468 DDEKINLKYGKLPE
-482 NDNEVMIVAYKDG
+482 NDNEVMIVVYNDS

-503 SAKDMIGKEYYLDG
+503 SAKDMIGKEHYLDG

-527 KVKIVGIA
+527 KAKIVGIA
-535 FSDRDK
+535 FTNRDK
-541 NASQDSFET
+541 NASKDSFET
-550 GIIYVNS
+550 GILYVNS
-557 NTNKIIT
+557 NTNNIIT
-564 SKMLAR
+564 SRMLAS
-570 QSDLLM
+570 QSGLLM
-576 DYNGKLQEIKA
+576 DYNGKKQEIRSG
-587 LEGSDLLRPSANVS
+587 EGSDLLRPSANVS
-601 QGKAY
+601 KGKAY
-606 IFESHAGYYKN
+606 IFESHAAYYKN

-684 YQVSAFAKNEEDVK
+684 YQVSAFAKNEKDVK
-698 ALSDSLSK
+698 ELSDSLSK
-706 SGYKVLSIKDSLT
+706 SGYKVLPIKETLT

-733 LTVFMVEI
+733 LAIFMAMI

-775 ASNIMKIELISM
+775 ASNIMKIELIAM
-787 AMISYILN
+787 AMISYAIN
-795 IVLVMLVNKDIL
+795 IIFVLLVNKDIL
-807 KIPVLKNNLSYVS
+807 KIPILKNNLSYIS
-820 LIDFVI
+820 PLDFII
-826 LFAIL
+826 LLAIL

>member
-115 SGKRKNECKEK
+115 SGKRKNECKGK

-229 KASSDMRDMS
+229 KTSSDMRDMS
-239 EGFSSYLNLDSA
+239 EGFSSYLGLDSA
-251 SSSGASNSGASNSS
+251 SSSGASNSGASNSG
-265 SGVPNSDE
+265 SGQ
-273 LNSEL
+273 
-278 PYSEAPNSGEQSSEV
+278 QSSEV
-293 LNSDVLNSEAS
+293 LNSAVLSSEAS

-316 NLEGRRTRR
+316 NFEGRRTRR

-337 VSEDSI
+337 GNQDSI

-388 TKASITDMNKIGY
+388 TKASITDMDKIGY

-408 RRNRVIVT
+408 RRNRVVVT
-416 KEDGTYFTPE
+416 KEDGTYFTDE
-426 EVKEIEK
+426 EVKKIEK
-433 NELVDHVVNNDV
+433 NELVNQVVSNDI

-455 DEAYINGPVRTYE
+455 EQAYINGPVRTYT
-468 DNEKINVKYGRLPE
+468 DDEKINVKYGKLPE
-482 NDNEVMIVAYKDG
+482 NDNEVMIAVYNG
-495 YQARAIKK
+495 HYQAKAIKK

-535 FSDRDK
+535 FINRDK
-541 NASQDSFET
+541 NAAQDSFET
-550 GIIYVNS
+550 GRLYVNS
-557 NTNKIIT
+557 NTNKIIA

-570 QSDLLM
+570 QSGLLM
-576 DYNGKLQEIKA
+576 DYNGKKQEIRA
-587 LEGSDLLRPSANVS
+587 GEGSDLLRPSANVS
-601 QGKAY
+601 KGKAY
-606 IFESHAGYYKN
+606 IFESHAGFYKN

-631 LHETNSLNL
+631 LHETSSLNL

-684 YQVSAFAKNEEDVK
+684 YQVSAFAKNEKDVK
-698 ALSDSLSK
+698 ELSDSLSK
-706 SGYKVLSIKDSLT
+706 SGYKVLPIKETLT

>member
-115 SGKRKNECKEK
+115 SGKRKNECKGK

-229 KASSDMRDMS
+229 KTSSDMRDMS
-239 EGFSSYLNLDSA
+239 EGFSSYLGLDSA
-251 SSSGASNSGASNSS
+251 SSSGASNSGASNSG
-265 SGVPNSDE
+265 SGQ
-273 LNSEL
+273 
-278 PYSEAPNSGEQSSEV
+278 QSSEV
-293 LNSDVLNSEAS
+293 LNSAVLSSEAS

-316 NLEGRRTRR
+316 NFEGRRTRR

-337 VSEDSI
+337 GNQDSI

-388 TKASITDMNKIGY
+388 TKASITDMDKIGY

-408 RRNRVIVT
+408 RRNRVVVT
-416 KEDGTYFTPE
+416 KEDGTYFTDE
-426 EVKEIEK
+426 EVKKIEK
-433 NELVDHVVNNDV
+433 NELVNQVVSNDI

-455 DEAYINGPVRTYE
+455 EQAYINGPVRTYT
-468 DNEKINVKYGRLPE
+468 DDEKINVKYGKLPE
-482 NDNEVMIVAYKDG
+482 NDNEVMIAVYNG
-495 YQARAIKK
+495 HYQAKAIKK

-535 FSDRDK
+535 FINRDK
-541 NASQDSFET
+541 NAAQDSFET
-550 GIIYVNS
+550 GRLYVNS
-557 NTNKIIT
+557 NTNKIIA

-570 QSDLLM
+570 QSGLLM
-576 DYNGKLQEIKA
+576 DYNGKKQEIRA
-587 LEGSDLLRPSANVS
+587 GEGSDLLRPSANVS

-706 SGYKVLSIKDSLT
+706 SGYKVLPIKDSLT

>member
-229 KASSDMRDMS
+229 KTSSDMRDMS
-239 EGFSSYLNLDSA
+239 EGFSSYLDLDSA
-251 SSSGASNSGASNSS
+251 SSSGASS
-265 SGVPNSDE
+265 SGVGVSSSDAT
-273 LNSEL
+273 STD
-278 PYSEAPNSGEQSSEV
+278 SGADAGA

-304 GSASDAPTSEAS
+304 VSASDAPTSEAS

-325 QIKKRQIDSESK
+325 QIKRRQIDNESK
-337 VSEDSI
+337 GNQDSI

-388 TKASITDMNKIGY
+388 TKASITDMDKIGY

-408 RRNRVIVT
+408 RRNRILVT
-416 KEDGTYFTPE
+416 KEDGAYFTPE
-426 EVKEIEK
+426 EVKRIEK
-433 NELVDHVVNNDV
+433 NELVDHVVNNDI
-445 QLDTLGAIPT
+445 QLDTFGAIPT
-455 DEAYINGPVRTYE
+455 EEAYINGPVRTYT
-468 DNEKINVKYGRLPE
+468 DDEKINVKYGKLPE
-482 NDNEVMIVAYKDG
+482 NDNEVMIVVYNDS
-495 YQARAIKK
+495 YQAKAIKK
-503 SAKDMIGKEYYLDG
+503 SAKDMIGKEHYLDWF
-517 VNEGEELLTS
+517 NEGEELLTS

-535 FSDRDK
+535 FTNRDK
-541 NASQDSFET
+541 NVTQDSFET
-550 GIIYVNS
+550 GRLYVNS

-564 SKMLAR
+564 SRMLAR
-570 QSDLLM
+570 QSGLLM
-576 DYNGKLQEIKA
+576 DYNGKKQEIRA
-587 LEGSDLLRPSANVS
+587 GEGSDLLRPSANVS
-601 QGKAY
+601 KGKAY

-647 SENAK
+647 SENAN

-666 THIYINED
+666 THIYINEE

-684 YQVSAFAKNEEDVK
+684 YQVSAFAKNEKDVK
-698 ALSDSLSK
+698 ELSDSLSK
-706 SGYKVLSIKDSLT
+706 SGYKVLPIKETLT

-733 LTVFMVEI
+733 LAIFMAMI

-775 ASNIMKIELISM
+775 ASNIMKIELIAM
-787 AMISYILN
+787 AMISYVLN
-795 IVLVMLVNKDIL
+795 IIFVLLVNKDIL
-807 KIPVLKNNLSYVS
+807 KIPILKNNLSYIS
-820 LIDFVI
+820 PLDFII
-826 LFAIL
+826 LLAIL

>member
-115 SGKRKNECKEK
+115 SGKRKNECKGK
-126 IEELIDLVGLSEF
+126 TEELIDLVGLSEF

-229 KASSDMRDMS
+229 KTSSDMRDMS
-239 EGFSSYLNLDSA
+239 EGFSSYLGLDSA
-251 SSSGASNSGASNSS
+251 SSSGASNSGASNSG
-265 SGVPNSDE
+265 SGQ
-273 LNSEL
+273 
-278 PYSEAPNSGEQSSEV
+278 QSSEV
-293 LNSDVLNSEAS
+293 LNSDVLSSEAS

-325 QIKKRQIDSESK
+325 QIKRREIDKKSK
-337 VSEDSI
+337 GNEDSV

-375 LFISTAVTNQYAS
+375 LFISTAVTSQYAS
-388 TKASITDMNKIGY
+388 TKASITDMDRIGY

-408 RRNRVIVT
+408 RRNRVVVT
-416 KEDGTYFTPE
+416 KEDGAYFTDE
-426 EVKEIEK
+426 EVKKIEK
-433 NELVDHVVNNDV
+433 NELVDQVVSNDI

-468 DNEKINVKYGRLPE
+468 DNEKINVKYGKLPE
-482 NDNEVMIVAYKDG
+482 NDNEVMIAVYNDH
-495 YQARAIKK
+495 YQAKNIKK

-535 FSDRDK
+535 FINRDK
-541 NASQDSFET
+541 NAAQDYFET
-550 GIIYVNS
+550 GRLYVNS
-557 NTNKIIT
+557 NTNKIIA
-564 SKMLAR
+564 SRMLAR
-570 QSDLLM
+570 QSGLLM
-576 DYNGKLQEIKA
+576 DYNGKKQEIRA
-587 LEGSDLLRPSANVS
+587 GEGSDLLRPSANVS
-601 QGKAY
+601 KGKAY

-631 LHETNSLNL
+631 LHETSSLNL

-706 SGYKVLSIKDSLT
+706 SGYKVLPIKDSLT
-719 NPDSIVYFVLKLLQ
+719 NPDSIIYFVQKLL
-733 LTVFMVEI
+733 LRVIFMAMI

-775 ASNIMKIELISM
+775 ASNIMKIELIAM
-787 AMISYILN
+787 AMISYVLN
-795 IVLVMLVNKDIL
+795 IIFVLLVNKDIL
-807 KIPVLKNNLSYVS
+807 KIPILKNNLSYIS
-820 LIDFVI
+820 PLDFII
-826 LFAIL
+826 LLAIL

>member
-229 KASSDMRDMS
+229 KTSQDMSDMS
-239 EGFSSYLNLDSA
+239 EGFSSYLDLDSA
-251 SSSGASNSGASNSS
+251 SSSSAS
-265 SGVPNSDE
+265 NSDE
-273 LNSEL
+273 LN
-278 PYSEAPNSGEQSSEV
+278 PEV
-293 LNSDVLNSEAS
+293 SDSEAS
-304 GSASDAPTSEAS
+304 NKEAS

-325 QIKKRQIDSESK
+325 QIKRRQNDNEINGNQ
-337 VSEDSI
+337 DSI

-388 TKASITDMNKIGY
+388 TKASITDMDKIGY

-433 NELVDHVVNNDV
+433 NELVDHVVNNDI
-445 QLDTLGAIPT
+445 QLDTFGAIPT
-455 DEAYINGPVRTYE
+455 EEAYINGPVRTYT
-468 DNEKINVKYGRLPE
+468 DDEKINVKYGKLPE
-482 NDNEVMIVAYKDG
+482 NDNEVMIVVYNDS
-495 YQARAIKK
+495 YQAKAIKK
-503 SAKDMIGKEYYLDG
+503 SAKDMIGKEHYLDG

-535 FSDRDK
+535 FTNRDK

-550 GIIYVNS
+550 GILYVNS

-564 SKMLAR
+564 SRMLAK
-570 QSDLLM
+570 QSGLLM
-576 DYNGKLQEIKA
+576 DYNGKKQEIRA
-587 LEGSDLLRPSANVS
+587 GEGSDLLRPSANVS
-601 QGKAY
+601 KGRAY

-660 YYEEAS
+660 FFEEAS

-684 YQVSAFAKNEEDVK
+684 YQVSAFAKNEKDVK
-698 ALSDSLSK
+698 ELSDSLSK
-706 SGYKVLSIKDSLT
+706 SGYKVLPIKESLT
-719 NPDSIVYFVLKLLQ
+719 NPDHIVYFVLRLLQ
-733 LTVFMVEI
+733 LAIFIVEI

-775 ASNIMKIELISM
+775 ASNIMKIELIAM
-787 AMISYILN
+787 AMISYVLN
-795 IVLVMLVNKDIL
+795 IIFVLLVNKDIL
-807 KIPVLKNNLSYVS
+807 KIPILKNNLSYIS
-820 LIDFVI
+820 PADFII
-826 LFAIL
+826 LLAIL

>member
-28 VDLMLDI
+28 VDLILDI

-115 SGKRKNECKEK
+115 SGKRKNECKGK

-229 KASSDMRDMS
+229 KTSQDMRDMS
-239 EGFSSYLNLDSA
+239 DGFSSYLDLDSA
-251 SSSGASNSGASNSS
+251 SSSGASNS
-265 SGVPNSDE
+265 E
-273 LNSEL
+273 T
-278 PYSEAPNSGEQSSEV
+278 PNSGEQSSEV
-293 LNSDVLNSEAS
+293 LNSDILNSEAS

-325 QIKKRQIDSESK
+325 QIKRREIDKKSK
-337 VSEDSI
+337 GNEDSV

-375 LFISTAVTNQYAS
+375 LFISTAVTSQYAS
-388 TKASITDMNKIGY
+388 TKASITDMDRIGY

-408 RRNRVIVT
+408 RRNRVVVT
-416 KEDGTYFTPE
+416 KEDGAYFTDE
-426 EVKEIEK
+426 EVKKIEK
-433 NELVDHVVNNDV
+433 NELVDQVVSNDI

-455 DEAYINGPVRTYE
+455 EQAYINGPVRTYTGG
-468 DNEKINVKYGRLPE
+468 EKINVKYGKLPE
-482 NDNEVMIVAYKDG
+482 NDNEVMIAVYNDH
-495 YQARAIKK
+495 YQAKNIKK

-535 FSDRDK
+535 FTNRDK

-550 GIIYVNS
+550 GRLYVNS

-564 SKMLAR
+564 SRMLAR
-570 QSDLLM
+570 QSGLLM
-576 DYNGKLQEIKA
+576 DYNGKKQEIRA
-587 LEGSDLLRPSANVS
+587 GEGSGLLRPSANVS
-601 QGKAY
+601 KGKAY

-631 LHETNSLNL
+631 LHETNNLNL

-684 YQVSAFAKNEEDVK
+684 YQVSAFAKNEKDVK
-698 ALSDSLSK
+698 ELSDSLSK
-706 SGYKVLSIKDSLT
+706 SGYKVLQIKETLT
-719 NPDSIVYFVLKLLQ
+719 NPDRIVYFVLRLLQ
-733 LTVFMVEI
+733 LAIFMAMI

-775 ASNIMKIELISM
+775 ASNIMKIELIAM
-787 AMISYILN
+787 AMISYVLN
-795 IVLVMLVNKDIL
+795 IIFVLLVNKDIL
-807 KIPVLKNNLSYVS
+807 KIPILKNNLSYIS
-820 LIDFVI
+820 PLDFII
-826 LFAIL
+826 LLAIL

>member
-229 KASSDMRDMS
+229 KTSQDMRDMS
-239 EGFSSYLNLDSA
+239 EGFSSYLDLDSA
-251 SSSGASNSGASNSS
+251 SSSGASS
-265 SGVPNSDE
+265 SGVGVSSSDAT
-273 LNSEL
+273 STD
-278 PYSEAPNSGEQSSEV
+278 SGADAGA
-293 LNSDVLNSEAS
+293 LNSDVLSSEAS
-304 GSASDAPTSEAS
+304 GSESSNKEES

-325 QIKKRQIDSESK
+325 QIKRRQIDSESK
-337 VSEDSI
+337 VSEDSV
-343 EIKSMNFGSQ
+343 EVKSMNFGSQ

-388 TKASITDMNKIGY
+388 TKASIKDMDKIGF

-408 RRNRVIVT
+408 RRNRVVVT
-416 KEDGTYFTPE
+416 KKDGAYFTPE
-426 EVKEIEK
+426 EVKKIEK
-433 NELVDHVVNNDV
+433 NELVDHVVSNDV

-576 DYNGKLQEIKA
+576 DYNGKMQEIKA

-674 DYYALYSNEN
+674 DYYDLYSNEN
-684 YQVSAFAKNEEDVK
+684 YQVSAFAKNEKDVK
-698 ALSDSLSK
+698 ELSDSLSK
-706 SGYKVLSIKDSLT
+706 SGYKVLPIKESLT
-719 NPDSIVYFVLKLLQ
+719 NPDRIVYFVLRLLQ
-733 LTVFMVEI
+733 LAIFMAMI

-775 ASNIMKIELISM
+775 ASNIMKIELIAM
-787 AMISYILN
+787 AMISYVLN
-795 IVLVMLVNKDIL
+795 IIFVLLVNKDIL
-807 KIPVLKNNLSYVS
+807 KIPILKNNLSYIS
-820 LIDFVI
+820 PLDFII
-826 LFAIL
+826 LLAIL

>member
-115 SGKRKNECKEK
+115 SGKRKNECKGK

-229 KASSDMRDMS
+229 KTSSDMRDMS
-239 EGFSSYLNLDSA
+239 EGFSSYLDLDSA
-251 SSSGASNSGASNSS
+251 SSSGASN
-265 SGVPNSDE
+265 
-273 LNSEL
+273 
-278 PYSEAPNSGEQSSEV
+278 SEAPNSGEQSSEV

-388 TKASITDMNKIGY
+388 TKASITDMDKIGY

-455 DEAYINGPVRTYE
+455 DEAYINGPVRTYT
-468 DNEKINVKYGRLPE
+468 DDEKINVKYGKLPE
-482 NDNEVMIVAYKDG
+482 NDNEVMIVVYNDS

-535 FSDRDK
+535 FTNRDK

-550 GIIYVNS
+550 GRLYVNS
-557 NTNKIIT
+557 NTNNIIT
-564 SKMLAR
+564 SRMLAR
-570 QSDLLM
+570 QSGLLM
-576 DYNGKLQEIKA
+576 DYNGKKQEIRA
-587 LEGSDLLRPSANVS
+587 GEGSDLLRPSANVS
-601 QGKAY
+601 KGKAY

-631 LHETNSLNL
+631 LHETNNLNL

-660 YYEEAS
+660 FFEEAS

-684 YQVSAFAKNEEDVK
+684 YQVSAFAKNEKDVK
-698 ALSDSLSK
+698 ELSDSLSK
-706 SGYKVLSIKDSLT
+706 SGYKVLPIKESLT
-719 NPDSIVYFVLKLLQ
+719 NPDRIVYFVLRLLQ
-733 LTVFMVEI
+733 LAIFMAMI

-775 ASNIMKIELISM
+775 ASNIMKIELIAM
-787 AMISYILN
+787 AMISYVLN
-795 IVLVMLVNKDIL
+795 IIFVLLVNKDIL
-807 KIPVLKNNLSYVS
+807 KIPILKNNLSYIS
-820 LIDFVI
+820 PLDFII
-826 LFAIL
+826 LLAIL

>member
-126 IEELIDLVGLSEF
+126 IEELIDIVGLSEF

-229 KASSDMRDMS
+229 KTSSDMRDMS
-239 EGFSSYLNLDSA
+239 EGFSSYLDLDSA
-251 SSSGASNSGASNSS
+251 SSSGASNSGSGVSSSDAVRTVSGAGVSNS
-265 SGVPNSDE
+265 G
-273 LNSEL
+273 
-278 PYSEAPNSGEQSSEV
+278 AGA

-304 GSASDAPTSEAS
+304 GSESSNKEES

-325 QIKKRQIDSESK
+325 QIKRRQIDNESK
-337 VSEDSI
+337 GNQDSV

-353 LNLGMRNTF
+353 LNLGIRNTF

-388 TKASITDMNKIGY
+388 TKASITDMDKIGY

-455 DEAYINGPVRTYE
+455 DEAYINGPVRTYT
-468 DNEKINVKYGRLPE
+468 DDEKINVKYGKLPE
-482 NDNEVMIVAYKDG
+482 NDNEVMIVVYNDS

-535 FSDRDK
+535 FTNRDK

-550 GIIYVNS
+550 GRLYVNS
-557 NTNKIIT
+557 NTNNIIT
-564 SKMLAR
+564 SRMLAR
-570 QSDLLM
+570 QSGLLM
-576 DYNGKLQEIKA
+576 DYNGKKQEIRA
-587 LEGSDLLRPSANVS
+587 GEGSDLLRPSANVS
-601 QGKAY
+601 KGKAY

-631 LHETNSLNL
+631 LHETNNLNL

-666 THIYINED
+666 MHIYINED

-795 IVLVMLVNKDIL
+795 IVLVMLVSKDIL

>member
-28 VDLMLDI
+28 VDLTLDI

-115 SGKRKNECKEK
+115 SGKRKNECKGK

-223 IEDRKL
+223 IEDSKL
-229 KASSDMRDMS
+229 KTSQDMRDMS
-239 EGFSSYLNLDSA
+239 DGFSSYLDLDSA
-251 SSSGASNSGASNSS
+251 SSSGASS
-265 SGVPNSDE
+265 SGVGVSSSDAT
-273 LNSEL
+273 STD
-278 PYSEAPNSGEQSSEV
+278 SGADAGA
-293 LNSDVLNSEAS
+293 LNSDILNSEAS

-325 QIKKRQIDSESK
+325 QIKRREIDKKSK
-337 VSEDSI
+337 GNEDSV

-375 LFISTAVTNQYAS
+375 LFISTAVTSQYAS
-388 TKASITDMNKIGY
+388 TKASITDMDRIGY

-408 RRNRVIVT
+408 RRNRVVVT
-416 KEDGTYFTPE
+416 KEDGAYFTDE
-426 EVKEIEK
+426 EVKKIEK
-433 NELVDHVVNNDV
+433 NELVDQVVSNDI

-455 DEAYINGPVRTYE
+455 EQAYINGPVRTYTGG
-468 DNEKINVKYGRLPE
+468 EKINVKYGKLLE
-482 NDNEVMIVAYKDG
+482 NDNEVMIAVYNDH
-495 YQARAIKK
+495 YQAKNIKK

-517 VNEGEELLTS
+517 VNEGEELLSS
-527 KVKIVGIA
+527 KIKIAGIA
-535 FSDRDK
+535 FINRDK
-541 NASQDSFET
+541 NAASDYFET
-550 GIIYVNS
+550 GRLYVNS
-557 NTNKIIT
+557 NTNKIIA
-564 SKMLAR
+564 SRMLAR
-570 QSDLLM
+570 QSGLLM
-576 DYNGKLQEIKA
+576 DYNGKKQEIRA
-587 LEGSDLLRPSANVS
+587 GEGSDLLRPSANVS
-601 QGKAY
+601 KGKAY

-631 LHETNSLNL
+631 LHETSSLNL

-666 THIYINED
+666 THIYINEE

-684 YQVSAFAKNEEDVK
+684 YQVSAFAQNEKDVK
-698 ALSDSLSK
+698 ELSDSLSK
-706 SGYKVLSIKDSLT
+706 SGYRVLPIKETLT
-719 NPDSIVYFVLKLLQ
+719 NPDRIIYFVQKLL
-733 LTVFMVEI
+733 LRVIFMAMI

-775 ASNIMKIELISM
+775 ASNIMKIELIAM
-787 AMISYILN
+787 AIISYVIN
-795 IVLVMLVNKDIL
+795 IIFVLLVNKDIL
-807 KIPVLKNNLSYVS
+807 KIPILKNNLSYIS
-820 LIDFVI
+820 PLDFII
-826 LFAIL
+826 LLAIL

>member
-28 VDLMLDI
+28 IDLMLDI

-65 EMYVAGQDTS
+65 EMYVAGKDTS
-75 AFQVEDYE
+75 AFQIEDYE

-115 SGKRKNECKEK
+115 SGKNKNECKKK
-126 IEELIDLVGLSEF
+126 IEDLIELVDLSEF
-139 KNAKVSKLSGG
+139 KDSKVSKLSGG

-182 DLVIKTLKKV
+182 DIVIKTLKKV
-192 SRSKLVIIVTH
+192 SKSKLVIIVTH
-203 NYEQVEEYITRK
+203 NYEQVEEYVTRK

-223 IEDRKL
+223 IEDR
-229 KASSDMRDMS
+229 R
-239 EGFSSYLNLDSA
+239 LDDQDRRVIDQDE
-251 SSSGASNSGASNSS
+251 
-265 SGVPNSDE
+265 VP
-273 LNSEL
+273 LI
-278 PYSEAPNSGEQSSEV
+278 
-293 LNSDVLNSEAS
+293 
-304 GSASDAPTSEAS
+304 
-316 NLEGRRTRR
+316 EGRRS
-325 QIKKRQIDSESK
+325 KRNLH
-337 VSEDSI
+337 VTNNED
-343 EIKSMNFGSQ
+343 EIAPVPPMSFGSQ
-353 LNLGMRNTF
+353 LNLGLRNTF

-375 LFISTAVTNQYAS
+375 LFISTAVTSQYAS
-388 TKASITDMNKIGY
+388 TKASIKDMDKIGF

-408 RRNRVIVT
+408 RRNRVVVT
-416 KEDGTYFTPE
+416 KKDGAYFTPE
-426 EVKEIEK
+426 EVKKIEK
-433 NELVDHVVNNDV
+433 NELVDHVVSNDV

-535 FSDRDK
+535 FSNRDK

-550 GIIYVNS
+550 GRIYVNG

-564 SKMLAR
+564 SKMLAK

-576 DYNGKLQEIKA
+576 DYNGKEQEIRA
-587 LEGSDLLRPSANVS
+587 GEGSDLLRPSANVS
-601 QGKAY
+601 KGKAY

-631 LHETNSLNL
+631 LHETSSLNL

-706 SGYKVLSIKDSLT
+706 SEYKVLPIKDSLT

-795 IVLVMLVNKDIL
+795 IVLVMLVNKNIL

-831 IILSLLIARRYS
+831 IILSLLIAKRYS

>member
-229 KASSDMRDMS
+229 KTSSDMRDMS
-239 EGFSSYLNLDSA
+239 EGFSSYLDLDSA
-251 SSSGASNSGASNSS
+251 SSSGASNSGASS
-265 SGVPNSDE
+265 SG
-273 LNSEL
+273 
-278 PYSEAPNSGEQSSEV
+278 AGA
-293 LNSDVLNSEAS
+293 LNSDVLSSDVLSSEA
-304 GSASDAPTSEAS
+304 PNKEES

-325 QIKKRQIDSESK
+325 QIKRRQIDSESK
-337 VSEDSI
+337 GNQDSV

-375 LFISTAVTNQYAS
+375 LFISTAVTSQYAS
-388 TKASITDMNKIGY
+388 TKASIKDMDKIGF

-408 RRNRVIVT
+408 RRNRVVVT
-416 KEDGTYFTPE
+416 KKDGAYFTPE
-426 EVKEIEK
+426 EVKKIEK
-433 NELVDHVVNNDV
+433 NELVDHVVSNDV

-482 NDNEVMIVAYKDG
+482 NDNEVMIVVYNDS

-527 KVKIVGIA
+527 KAKIVGIA
-535 FSDRDK
+535 FTNRDK
-541 NASQDSFET
+541 NASKDSFET
-550 GIIYVNS
+550 GILYVNS
-557 NTNKIIT
+557 NTNNIIT
-564 SKMLAR
+564 SRMLAR
-570 QSDLLM
+570 QSGLLM
-576 DYNGKLQEIKA
+576 DYNGKKQEIRSG
-587 LEGSDLLRPSANVS
+587 EGSDLLRPSANVS
-601 QGKAY
+601 KGKAY

-631 LHETNSLNL
+631 LHETSSLNL

-666 THIYINED
+666 THIYINEE
-674 DYYALYSNEN
+674 DYYSLYSNEN

-706 SGYKVLSIKDSLT
+706 SEYKVLPIKDSLT

-795 IVLVMLVNKDIL
+795 IVLVMLVNKNIL

-820 LIDFVI
+820 LIDFII
-826 LFAIL
+826 LFVIL

>member
-229 KASSDMRDMS
+229 KTSQDMRDMS
-239 EGFSSYLNLDSA
+239 EGFSSYLDLDSA
-251 SSSGASNSGASNSS
+251 SSSGASN
-265 SGVPNSDE
+265 
-273 LNSEL
+273 
-278 PYSEAPNSGEQSSEV
+278 SEAPNSGEQSSEV

-388 TKASITDMNKIGY
+388 TKASITDMDKIGY

-455 DEAYINGPVRTYE
+455 EQAYINGPVRTYTGG
-468 DNEKINVKYGRLPE
+468 EKINVKYGKLPE
-482 NDNEVMIVAYKDG
+482 NDNEVMIAVYNDH

-535 FSDRDK
+535 FINRDK
-541 NASQDSFET
+541 NAAQDSFET
-550 GIIYVNS
+550 GRLYVNS
-557 NTNKIIT
+557 NTNKIIA
-564 SKMLAR
+564 SRMLAR

-576 DYNGKLQEIKA
+576 DYNGKMQEIRA
-587 LEGSDLLRPSANVS
+587 GEGSDLLRPSANVS
-601 QGKAY
+601 KGKAY

-631 LHETNSLNL
+631 LHETNNLNL

-660 YYEEAS
+660 FFEEAS

-674 DYYALYSNEN
+674 DYYDLYSNEN
-684 YQVSAFAKNEEDVK
+684 YQVSAFAKNEKDVK
-698 ALSDSLSK
+698 ELSDSLSK
-706 SGYKVLSIKDSLT
+706 SGYKVLPIKESLT
-719 NPDSIVYFVLKLLQ
+719 NPDRIVYFVLRLLQ
-733 LTVFMVEI
+733 LAIFMAMI

-775 ASNIMKIELISM
+775 ASNIMKIELIAM
-787 AMISYILN
+787 AMISYVLN
-795 IVLVMLVNKDIL
+795 IIFVLLVNKDIL
-807 KIPVLKNNLSYVS
+807 KIPILKNNLSYIS
-820 LIDFVI
+820 PLDFII
-826 LFAIL
+826 LLAIL

>member
-229 KASSDMRDMS
+229 KTSSDMRDMS
-239 EGFSSYLNLDSA
+239 EGFSSYLDLDSA
-251 SSSGASNSGASNSS
+251 SSSGASNS
-265 SGVPNSDE
+265 E
-273 LNSEL
+273 T
-278 PYSEAPNSGEQSSEV
+278 PNSGEQSSEV
-293 LNSDVLNSEAS
+293 LKSDVLNSEAS
-304 GSASDAPTSEAS
+304 GSESSNKEES

-325 QIKKRQIDSESK
+325 QIKRRQIDSESK
-337 VSEDSI
+337 VSEDSV
-343 EIKSMNFGSQ
+343 EVKSMNFGSQ

-388 TKASITDMNKIGY
+388 TKASITDMDKIGY

-433 NELVDHVVNNDV
+433 NELVDHVVNNDI

-455 DEAYINGPVRTYE
+455 DEAYINGPVRTYT
-468 DNEKINVKYGRLPE
+468 DDEKINVKYGKLPE
-482 NDNEVMIVAYKDG
+482 NDNEVMIVVYNDS

-535 FSDRDK
+535 FTNRDK

-550 GIIYVNS
+550 GRLYVNS
-557 NTNKIIT
+557 NTNNIIT
-564 SKMLAR
+564 SRMLAR
-570 QSDLLM
+570 QSGLLM
-576 DYNGKLQEIKA
+576 DYNGKKQEIRA
-587 LEGSDLLRPSANVS
+587 GEGSDLLRPSANVS
-601 QGKAY
+601 KGKAY

-631 LHETNSLNL
+631 LHETNNLNL
-640 TVGKVVN
+640 TVGKIVN

-660 YYEEAS
+660 FFEEAS

-684 YQVSAFAKNEEDVK
+684 YQVSAFAKNEKDVK
-698 ALSDSLSK
+698 ELSDSLSK
-706 SGYKVLSIKDSLT
+706 SGYKVLPIKESLT
-719 NPDSIVYFVLKLLQ
+719 NPDRIVYFVLRLLQ
-733 LTVFMVEI
+733 LAIFMAMI

-775 ASNIMKIELISM
+775 ASNIMKIELIAM
-787 AMISYILN
+787 AMISYVLN
-795 IVLVMLVNKDIL
+795 IIFVLLVNKDIL
-807 KIPVLKNNLSYVS
+807 KIPILKNNLSYIS
-820 LIDFVI
+820 PLDFII
-826 LFAIL
+826 LLAIL

>member
-28 VDLMLDI
+28 VDLILDI

-115 SGKRKNECKEK
+115 SGKRKNECKGK

-229 KASSDMRDMS
+229 KTSQDTSGEFSLYS
-239 EGFSSYLNLDSA
+239 ELDSA
-251 SSSGASNSGASNSS
+251 SGVGASNSGASG
-265 SGVPNSDE
+265 SGAGA
-273 LNSEL
+273 LNS
-278 PYSEAPNSGEQSSEV
+278 AV
-293 LNSDVLNSEAS
+293 LSSEAS
-304 GSASDAPTSEAS
+304 GSASDAPTSESS

-325 QIKKRQIDSESK
+325 QIKRRQIDNESK
-337 VSEDSI
+337 GNQDSV

-388 TKASITDMNKIGY
+388 TKASITDMDKIGY

-433 NELVDHVVNNDV
+433 NELVDHVVNNDI

-455 DEAYINGPVRTYE
+455 DQAYINGPVRTYT
-468 DNEKINVKYGRLPE
+468 DDEKINVKYGKLPE
-482 NDNEVMIVAYKDG
+482 NDNEVMIAVYNG
-495 YQARAIKK
+495 HYQAKAIKK

-535 FSDRDK
+535 FINRDK
-541 NASQDSFET
+541 NAAQDSFET
-550 GIIYVNS
+550 GRLYVNS
-557 NTNKIIT
+557 NTNKIIA
-564 SKMLAR
+564 SRMLAR
-570 QSDLLM
+570 QSGLLM
-576 DYNGKLQEIKA
+576 DYNGKKQEIRA
-587 LEGSDLLRPSANVS
+587 GEGSDLLRPSANVS
-601 QGKAY
+601 KGKAY
-606 IFESHAGYYKN
+606 IFESHAGFYKN

-631 LHETNSLNL
+631 LHETSSLNL

-684 YQVSAFAKNEEDVK
+684 YQVSAFAKSEKDVK
-698 ALSDSLSK
+698 ELSDSLSK
-706 SGYKVLSIKDSLT
+706 SGYRVLPIKETLT
-719 NPDSIVYFVLKLLQ
+719 NPDRIVYFVLRLLQ
-733 LTVFMVEI
+733 LAIFMSMI

-775 ASNIMKIELISM
+775 ASNIMKIELIAM
-787 AMISYILN
+787 AMISYVLN
-795 IVLVMLVNKDIL
+795 IIFVLLVNKDIL
-807 KIPVLKNNLSYVS
+807 KIPILKNNLSYIS
-820 LIDFVI
+820 PLDFII
-826 LFAIL
+826 LLAIL

>member
-115 SGKRKNECKEK
+115 SGKRKNECKGK

-229 KASSDMRDMS
+229 KTSSDMRDMS
-239 EGFSSYLNLDSA
+239 EGFSSYLGLDSA
-251 SSSGASNSGASNSS
+251 SSSGASNSGASNSG
-265 SGVPNSDE
+265 SGQ
-273 LNSEL
+273 
-278 PYSEAPNSGEQSSEV
+278 QSSEV
-293 LNSDVLNSEAS
+293 LNSDILNSEAS

-325 QIKKRQIDSESK
+325 QIKRREIDKNSK
-337 VSEDSI
+337 GNEDSI

-388 TKASITDMNKIGY
+388 TKASITDMDKIGY

-408 RRNRVIVT
+408 RRNRVVVT
-416 KEDGTYFTPE
+416 KEDGAYFTDE
-426 EVKEIEK
+426 EVKKIEK
-433 NELVDHVVNNDV
+433 NELVDQVVSNDI

-455 DEAYINGPVRTYE
+455 EQAYINGPVRTYKGG
-468 DNEKINVKYGRLPE
+468 EKINVKYGKLPE
-482 NDNEVMIVAYKDG
+482 NDNEVMIAVYNDH

-535 FSDRDK
+535 FINRDK
-541 NASQDSFET
+541 NAAQDSFET
-550 GIIYVNS
+550 GRLYVNS
-557 NTNKIIT
+557 NTNKIIA

-570 QSDLLM
+570 QSGLLM
-576 DYNGKLQEIKA
+576 DYNGKKQEIRA
-587 LEGSDLLRPSANVS
+587 GEGSDLLRPSANVS
-601 QGKAY
+601 KGKAY
-606 IFESHAGYYKN
+606 IFESHAGFYKN

-631 LHETNSLNL
+631 LHETSSLNL

-684 YQVSAFAKNEEDVK
+684 YQVSAFAKNEKDVK
-698 ALSDSLSK
+698 ELSDSLSK
-706 SGYKVLSIKDSLT
+706 SGYKVLPIKETLT

-733 LTVFMVEI
+733 LAIFMAMI

-775 ASNIMKIELISM
+775 ASNIMKIELIAM
-787 AMISYILN
+787 AIISYVIN
-795 IVLVMLVNKDIL
+795 IIFVLLVNKDIL
-807 KIPVLKNNLSYVS
+807 KIPILKNNLSYIS
-820 LIDFVI
+820 PLDFII
-826 LFAIL
+826 LLAIL

>member
-28 VDLMLDI
+28 IDLMLDI

-65 EMYVAGQDTS
+65 EMYVAGKDTS
-75 AFQVEDYE
+75 AFQIEDYE

-115 SGKRKNECKEK
+115 SGKNKNECKKK
-126 IEELIDLVGLSEF
+126 IEDLIELVDLSEF
-139 KNAKVSKLSGG
+139 KDSKVSKLSGG

-182 DLVIKTLKKV
+182 DIVIKTLKKV
-192 SRSKLVIIVTH
+192 SKSKLVIIVTH
-203 NYEQVEEYITRK
+203 NYEQVEEYVTRK

-223 IEDRKL
+223 IEDR
-229 KASSDMRDMS
+229 R
-239 EGFSSYLNLDSA
+239 LDDQDRRVIDQDE
-251 SSSGASNSGASNSS
+251 
-265 SGVPNSDE
+265 VP
-273 LNSEL
+273 LI
-278 PYSEAPNSGEQSSEV
+278 
-293 LNSDVLNSEAS
+293 
-304 GSASDAPTSEAS
+304 
-316 NLEGRRTRR
+316 EGRRS
-325 QIKKRQIDSESK
+325 KRNLH
-337 VSEDSI
+337 VTNNED
-343 EIKSMNFGSQ
+343 EIAQVPPMSFGSQ
-353 LNLGMRNTF
+353 LNLGLRNTF

-388 TKASITDMNKIGY
+388 TKASIKDMDKIGF

-408 RRNRVIVT
+408 RRNRVVVT
-416 KEDGTYFTPE
+416 KKDGAYFTPE
-426 EVKEIEK
+426 EVKKIEK
-433 NELVDHVVNNDV
+433 NELVDHVVSNDV

-535 FSDRDK
+535 FSNRDK

>member
-94 QDFNLV
+94 QDFNLI

-115 SGKRKNECKEK
+115 SGKRKNECKGK

-229 KASSDMRDMS
+229 KTSQDMS
-239 EGFSSYLNLDSA
+239 EGFNLYSE
-251 SSSGASNSGASNSS
+251 SGSASNSGASNSGVGVS
-265 SGVPNSDE
+265 SSDVT
-273 LNSEL
+273 STD
-278 PYSEAPNSGEQSSEV
+278 SGADAGA
-293 LNSDVLNSEAS
+293 LNSDVLNSEAP
-304 GSASDAPTSEAS
+304 GSALDAPTSEAS

-325 QIKKRQIDSESK
+325 QIKRRQIDNESK
-337 VSEDSI
+337 GNQDSV

-388 TKASITDMNKIGY
+388 TKASITDMDKIGY

-408 RRNRVIVT
+408 RRNRIVVT
-416 KEDGTYFTPE
+416 KEDGAYFTPE
-426 EVKEIEK
+426 EIKRIEE
-433 NELVDHVVNNDV
+433 NELVDHVVNNDI

-455 DEAYINGPVRTYE
+455 EEAYINGPVRTYT
-468 DNEKINVKYGRLPE
+468 DDEKINVKYGKLPE
-482 NDNEVMIVAYKDG
+482 NDNEVMIVVYNDS

-503 SAKDMIGKEYYLDG
+503 SAKDMIGKEHYLDG

-535 FSDRDK
+535 FTNRDK

-550 GIIYVNS
+550 GILYVNS

-564 SKMLAR
+564 SRMLAR
-570 QSDLLM
+570 QSGLLM
-576 DYNGKLQEIKA
+576 DYNGKKQEIRA
-587 LEGSDLLRPSANVS
+587 GEGSDLLRPSANVS
-601 QGKAY
+601 KGKAY
-606 IFESHAGYYKN
+606 IFESHAAYYKN

-631 LHETNSLNL
+631 LHETNNLNL

-660 YYEEAS
+660 FFEEAS

-674 DYYALYSNEN
+674 DYYDLYSNEN
-684 YQVSAFAKNEEDVK
+684 YQVSAFAKNEKDVK
-698 ALSDSLSK
+698 ELSDSLSK
-706 SGYKVLSIKDSLT
+706 SGYKVLPIKETLT
-719 NPDSIVYFVLKLLQ
+719 NPDRIVYFVLRLLQ
-733 LTVFMVEI
+733 LAIFMAMI

-775 ASNIMKIELISM
+775 ASNIMKIELIAM
-787 AMISYILN
+787 AMISYVLN
-795 IVLVMLVNKDIL
+795 IIFVLLVNKDIL
-807 KIPVLKNNLSYVS
+807 KIPILKNNLSYIS
-820 LIDFVI
+820 PLDFII
-826 LFAIL
+826 LLAIL

>member
-115 SGKRKNECKEK
+115 SGKRKNECKGK

-229 KASSDMRDMS
+229 KTSQDMRDMS
-239 EGFSSYLNLDSA
+239 DGFSSYLDLDSA
-251 SSSGASNSGASNSS
+251 SSSGASN
-265 SGVPNSDE
+265 
-273 LNSEL
+273 
-278 PYSEAPNSGEQSSEV
+278 SEAPNSGEQSSEV
-293 LNSDVLNSEAS
+293 LNSDVLSSEAS

-337 VSEDSI
+337 VSEDSV

-388 TKASITDMNKIGY
+388 TKANITDMDKIGF

-408 RRNRVIVT
+408 RRNRVVVT
-416 KEDGTYFTPE
+416 KEDGTYFTDE
-426 EVKEIEK
+426 EVKKIEK
-433 NELVDHVVNNDV
+433 NELVNQVVSNDI

-455 DEAYINGPVRTYE
+455 EQAYINGPVRTYT
-468 DNEKINVKYGRLPE
+468 DDEKINVKYGKLPE
-482 NDNEVMIVAYKDG
+482 NDNEVMIAVYNG
-495 YQARAIKK
+495 HYQAKAIKK

-535 FSDRDK
+535 FINRDK
-541 NASQDSFET
+541 NAAQDSFET
-550 GIIYVNS
+550 GRLYVNS
-557 NTNKIIT
+557 NTNKIIA
-564 SKMLAR
+564 SRMLAR
-570 QSDLLM
+570 QSGLLM
-576 DYNGKLQEIKA
+576 DYNGKKQEIRA
-587 LEGSDLLRPSANVS
+587 GEGSDLLRPSANVS
-601 QGKAY
+601 KGKAY
-606 IFESHAGYYKN
+606 IFESHAGFYKN

-631 LHETNSLNL
+631 LHETSSLNL

-684 YQVSAFAKNEEDVK
+684 YQVSAFAKSEKDVK
-698 ALSDSLSK
+698 ELSDSLSK
-706 SGYKVLSIKDSLT
+706 SGYKVLPIKETLT
-719 NPDSIVYFVLKLLQ
+719 NPDRIVYFVLRLLQ
-733 LTVFMVEI
+733 LAIFMSMI

-775 ASNIMKIELISM
+775 ASNIMKIELIAM
-787 AMISYILN
+787 AMISYVLN
-795 IVLVMLVNKDIL
+795 IIFVLLVNKDIL
-807 KIPVLKNNLSYVS
+807 KIPILKNNLSYIS
-820 LIDFVI
+820 PLDFII
-826 LFAIL
+826 LLAIL

>member
-28 VDLMLDI
+28 IDLMLDI

-65 EMYVAGQDTS
+65 EMYVAGKDTS
-75 AFQVEDYE
+75 AFQIEDYE

-115 SGKRKNECKEK
+115 SGKNKNECKKK
-126 IEELIDLVGLSEF
+126 IEDLIELVDLSEF
-139 KNAKVSKLSGG
+139 KDSKVSKLSGG

-182 DLVIKTLKKV
+182 DIVIKTLKKV
-192 SRSKLVIIVTH
+192 SKSKLVIIVTH
-203 NYEQVEEYITRK
+203 NYEQVEEYVTRK

-223 IEDRKL
+223 IEDR
-229 KASSDMRDMS
+229 R
-239 EGFSSYLNLDSA
+239 LDDQDRRVIYQDE
-251 SSSGASNSGASNSS
+251 
-265 SGVPNSDE
+265 VP
-273 LNSEL
+273 LI
-278 PYSEAPNSGEQSSEV
+278 
-293 LNSDVLNSEAS
+293 
-304 GSASDAPTSEAS
+304 
-316 NLEGRRTRR
+316 EGRRS
-325 QIKKRQIDSESK
+325 KRNLH
-337 VSEDSI
+337 VTNNED
-343 EIKSMNFGSQ
+343 EIAQVPPMSFGSQ
-353 LNLGMRNTF
+353 LNLGLRNTF

-388 TKASITDMNKIGY
+388 TKASIKDMDKIGF

-408 RRNRVIVT
+408 RRNRVVVT
-416 KEDGTYFTPE
+416 KKDGAYFTPE
-426 EVKEIEK
+426 EVKKIEK
-433 NELVDHVVNNDV
+433 NELVDHVVSNDV

-541 NASQDSFET
+541 NASQDSFEA

-576 DYNGKLQEIKA
+576 DYNGKMQEIKA